1 MSILITACIPEGL
14 VLAGDSRQTYL
25 NARGSGRIGSDFGT
39 KVFQL
44 NPRIGV
50 TTFGWA
56 FLQPQNA
63 AILTSIGTLV
73 EDFRVTI
80 NPQVT
85 VAGAANLLVQHFQQ
99 IYQYDITT
107 LNWNPA
113 LAGQMAIGFQVAG
126 YNENSTLGEVYLCS
140 IPPGNSQFLLNTHN
154 PGCNWQGQTDVI
166 TRLVLGFDPRIGSLA
181 FAQHFSANPL
191 PNQPSLI
198 DQLRSLQY
206 QIQWN
211 AMTLQDAIDL
221 SVLMINSTINMQRFS
236 DGIVSNPGD
245 IPGCGGEIDV
255 AVITH
260 RDGFKW
266 IRKKELKG

>member
-1 MSILITACIPEGL
+1 MSILIAACISEGF

-25 NARGSGRIGSDFGT
+25 NARGSGRVGSDFGT

-44 NPRIGV
+44 TPRIGV

-80 NPQVT
+80 KPQMT
-85 VAGAANLLVQHFQQ
+85 VLDVANLLVQHFQQ
-99 IYQYDITT
+99 IYQHDVTA
-107 LNWNPA
+107 LNWKPA
-113 LAGQMAIGFQVAG
+113 PAGQSAIGFQVAG
-126 YNENSTLGEVYLCS
+126 YNDNSTLGEIYLCS
-140 IPPGNSQFLLNTHN
+140 IPPGNAQFLLNTHN
-154 PGCNWQGQTDVI
+154 LGCNWQGQTDVI
-166 TRLVLGFDPRIGSLA
+166 TRLVLGFDPRIGNLA
-181 FAQHFSANPL
+181 FAQHLSANPL
-191 PNQPSLI
+191 PNQPSLG

-211 AMTLQDAIDL
+211 TMTLQDAIDF
-221 SVLMINSTINMQRFS
+221 SVLMVNSTINMQRFS
-236 DGIVSNPGD
+236 DGIVANPGD
-245 IPGCGGEIDV
+245 MPGCGGEIDV

-260 RDGFKW
+260 REGFKW